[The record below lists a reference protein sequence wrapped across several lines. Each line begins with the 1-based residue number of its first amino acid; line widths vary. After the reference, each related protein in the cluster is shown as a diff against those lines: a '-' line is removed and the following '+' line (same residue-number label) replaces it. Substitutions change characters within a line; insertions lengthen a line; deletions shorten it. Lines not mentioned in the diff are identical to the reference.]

1 VVNVCAVINIEYF
14 DDMGLFVD
22 AVDDAVGSAP
32 CAVTASQRAEER
44 FTDPARAQGQGSLT
58 EFEHCRCHRLREP
71 FGDGA
76 ARSSLE
82 LYLVALTGHVP
93 L

>member
-1 VVNVCAVINIEYF
+1 MVNVRAAIDIEHF
-14 DDMGLFVD
+14 DDTGLFVD

-32 CAVTASQRAEER
+32 CAVTPGQWAEER
-44 FTDPARAQGQGSLT
+44 FTDPARAQGQSSLT
-58 EFEHCRCHRLREP
+58 EFKHRRCHRLREP

-76 ARSSLE
+76 TRRGLE
-82 LYLVALTGHVP
+82 PYLVALTGHVP